1 MPHDYFNRGVVF
13 SQANF
18 VANKTSS
25 VYPNAPAG
33 TLYYGDPGVTRQFT
47 NNSWG
52 SSRRMSESRL
62 IPSAMARRCFAQA
75 ALSCST
81 TPPSLPASATSR
93 TRRLPPL

>member
-13 SQANF
+13 NQADF

-47 NNSWG
+47 NKLLG
-52 SSRRMSESRL
+52 TVL
-62 IPSAMARRCFAQA
+62 A
-75 ALSCST
+75 
-81 TPPSLPASATSR
+81 
-93 TRRLPPL
+93 